1 MSLRV
6 TVGRTVAGSPYWP
19 VLRHPLLRRVLPGIG
34 LSSLGNGMS
43 TVAISWLALEL
54 APAGQRGLWVALA
67 VAAYTLPGAAGALL
81 FGRLLSGRSG
91 AQLAGWDATLR
102 AGTLAAIPLAHL
114 LGALTVGWYVVL
126 LGVSSLLH
134 AWGTAGRYT
143 MLTELLPQ
151 RHLLAGN
158 AVVNMMLE
166 FTTVVG
172 PPMAALL
179 IGGSGAVWVIAVDA
193 ATFAVLAVTYRY
205 ALPRASAAQPKSSA
219 SRTAGLRV
227 IRRDPRL
234 LGLLALSF
242 GWFFLYGPVTV
253 ALPVYAVEE
262 LGGTPATLAAFYT
275 AFGIGAVVGAFA
287 AGYLRTWP
295 LLPTSIGI
303 VLCFGVALVPLGLG
317 VPTTVAWAAFALCG
331 LIWGPFPS
339 TTITLFQ
346 QSTDAQ
352 NLPRVLAARGAVTVI
367 SVPLGAVLGAPAL
380 VVLGARGTLLASAVS
395 IVVVGILAAGFFALR
410 RTVTTRRSSAVATDH
425 TGR

>member
-1 MSLRV
+1 
-6 TVGRTVAGSPYWP
+6 
-19 VLRHPLLRRVLPGIG
+19 
-34 LSSLGNGMS
+34 MS

-81 FGRLLSGRSG
+81 LGRLLNGRSG
-91 AQLAGWDATLR
+91 AELAGWDATLR
-102 AGTLAAIPLAHL
+102 AGALAAIPLAHL
-114 LGALTVGWYVVL
+114 LGALTVGWYVAL

-158 AVVNMMLE
+158 AMVNMMLE

-172 PPMAALL
+172 PPLAALL

-205 ALPRASAAQPKSSA
+205 ALPSRTGAGRLKPAA

-262 LGGTPATLAAFYT
+262 LGGTPGTLAAFYT

-303 VLCFGVALVPLGLG
+303 VLCFGIALVPLGLG
-317 VPTTVAWAAFALCG
+317 VPTAVAWGAFAVCG

-352 NLPRVLAARGAVTVI
+352 NLPRVLAARGAVTVV

-380 VVLGARGTLLASAVS
+380 VVLGARGTLRAWAVA
-395 IVVVGILAAGFFALR
+395 IVVVGLLAAGFFAF
-410 RTVTTRRSSAVATDH
+410 RRSVAGRRSTAPDH
-425 TGR
+425 